1 MRVSGKTSGVGA
13 SQSVAKAGSA
23 TTHHAAPSGS
33 APSVGDALSVSSTAS
48 FITVVQ
54 ARIAKLPDVREA
66 KVEALRAQMESD
78 DYHPD
83 GEAVAEGLVRD
94 YTPPGQEK

>member
-1 MRVSGKTSGVGA
+1 MSGKTSGVGA
-13 SQSVAKAGSA
+13 SQSVGKTASA
-23 TTHHAAPSGS
+23 STHQAVSGTVS
-33 APSVGDALSVSSTAS
+33 LGVGDALSVSSTAS

-66 KVEALRAQMESD
+66 KVEALRAQLESD

-94 YTPPGQEK
+94 YTPPRQDS

>member
-13 SQSVAKAGSA
+13 SQGVSRSPSTGPSPVGSN
-23 TTHHAAPSGS
+23 APSLG
-33 APSVGDALSVSSTAS
+33 VGDAFSVSSTAS

-54 ARIAKLPDVREA
+54 AQIAKLPDIRQA
-66 KVEALRAQMESD
+66 KVEALRAQLESD
-78 DYHPD
+78 AYHPD

-94 YTPPGQEK
+94 YTPPPHDA

>member
-13 SQSVAKAGSA
+13 SQSVGKASSA
-23 TTHHAAPSGS
+23 TTQAAPS
-33 APSVGDALSVSSTAS
+33 APSMGVGDALSVSSTAN

-66 KVEALRAQMESD
+66 KVEALRAQLESD

-94 YTPPGQEK
+94 YTPPRQDS

>member
-1 MRVSGKTSGVGA
+1 MRVSGKSSGVGA
-13 SQSVAKAGSA
+13 SQSVGKAPSA
-23 TTHHAAPSGS
+23 NAPAPASAAPAMS
-33 APSVGDALSVSSTAS
+33 PGDALSVSGTAS

-54 ARIAKLPDVREA
+54 ARIAGLPDVREA
-66 KVEALRAQMESD
+66 KVEALRAQLESD

-94 YTPPGQEK
+94 YTPPNQES